1 MAPETVLVSDQNWA
15 YTSDIDV
22 PGTLSSYILNMPMI
36 ILVMMTQNF
45 KHHALRFSLM
55 AASNCSHVE
64 NDPAC
69 FGKAFL

>member
-45 KHHALRFSLM
+45 
-55 AASNCSHVE
+55 
-64 NDPAC
+64 
-69 FGKAFL
+69 